1 MDRRTREALHEAREL
16 LHTNQRSDASFV
28 LANLLKRQPDN
39 AQAWYLLS
47 QAATEKEQQIYALK
61 RVLNIYPDNPKAQAR
76 LAQLTSLPAIPS
88 LVEPE
93 PVPIIHKPTPDEEVR
108 QIRARPEVRYDRW
121 NRMRIRLSLSWTRF
135 KDGWKVFSQD
145 RLAMLGLVL
154 IGLFALMSITHP
166 ILMRTIWERKLFDP
180 YTGFD
185 INLIPHPAPPDNVHL
200 LGTDALGRD
209 VLSMLLAATTPTF
222 MVGFTAAITTAFLAT
237 CLSIPAAFFRGKVDL
252 MLTNL
257 MDVMILLPA
266 PVLMIILGARFRE
279 LGPVPLGLIF
289 GTVTGAGSA
298 AIVMRTA
305 ALKVSAKPFM
315 EASQIAGGGALHMM
329 TKHFLPN
336 MLPLAALQMM
346 MAVSSAVVAD
356 GFVSFFGLQR
366 TSLNWGTLIYD
377 AFLYSNIG
385 GEGTQWHVLIPAA
398 IVFSL
403 FSLSFYLV
411 SRGLHKVADPQLRGD
426 R

>member
-1 MDRRTREALHEAREL
+1 MDRATREALRQAQEYLDTR
-16 LHTNQRSDASFV
+16 RSRDAAATLV
-28 LANLLKRQPDN
+28 KLLKRDLRN

-47 QAATEKEQQIYALK
+47 FALTDHEQQVFALQRVLQIYPNNPRATARLGEIAGESSLPHPRSQSIQSSASAIRGWALPQARPGAATWLIRWQHFKMRLPLARK
-61 RVLNIYPDNPKAQAR
+61 RFAG
-76 LAQLTSLPAIPS
+76 
-88 LVEPE
+88 
-93 PVPIIHKPTPDEEVR
+93 
-108 QIRARPEVRYDRW
+108 
-121 NRMRIRLSLSWTRF
+121 
-135 KDGWKVFSQD
+135 GWHVFSQD
-145 RLAMLGLVL
+145 RFAVLGVIL
-154 IGLFALMSITHP
+154 IVIFALMALSHP

-180 YTGFD
+180 HTGFD
-185 INLIPHPAPPDNVHL
+185 VDLIPHPAPPDNVHL

-222 MVGFTAAITTAFLAT
+222 IVGFTAALVTAILAT
-237 CLSIPAAFFRGKVDL
+237 VLSIPAAYYRGRVDM
-252 MLTNL
+252 MLTNV

-266 PVLMIILGARFRE
+266 PILMIILGARYRE
-279 LGPVPLGLIF
+279 MGPVPLGLIF
-289 GTVTGAGSA
+289 GIVTGAGSG

-315 EASQIAGGGALHMM
+315 EAAHIAGGGPWHVMS
-329 TKHFLPN
+329 KHFLPN

-377 AFLYSNIG
+377 AFLYANIG
-385 GEGTQWHVLIPAA
+385 GSGTQWHVLIPAA
-398 IVFSL
+398 TVFSL
-403 FSLSFYLV
+403 FALAFYLV
-411 SRGLHKVADPQLRGD
+411 SRGLHKVADPQLRED